1 MSKSTFYSQACD
13 KALGFQQMSEEFIR
27 KMVIN
32 GKSKSTHQNYIRQI
46 AKLAIYYQKLP
57 LDIEIDELEEYLY
70 YLIQRDTD
78 ALSSYKHLVYG
89 LRKLYQLFG
98 KEELE
103 LALPSINRPN
113 KIPVVLSTQ
122 EIKTI
127 LMTPVHLRE
136 RIMFG
141 FTYDTGLRISELV
154 NLHISDVDLDRKMVH
169 IRQSKNK
176 KDRYVPMST
185 HSVRGI
191 KKHLAIN
198 NPSVYLFENTKRKGM
213 PISKTRVRALLKEII
228 EMTDIKKKTTV
239 HTLRHSYA
247 THQLEAGQ
255 NIIVLKDLLGHA
267 TLLTTLIYL
276 QTSQIE
282 DKKKLGCLDYLFA
295 PKNV

>member
-1 MSKSTFYSQACD
+1 MSKVTIYSQACY
-13 KALGFQQMSEEFIR
+13 KVFGFQQMSEEFIR

-98 KEELE
+98 KEDLE
-103 LALPSINRPN
+103 LSLPSINRPN

-122 EIKTI
+122 EVKT
-127 LMTPVHLRE
+127 LLKTPIHIRE

-141 FTYDTGLRISELV
+141 ITYDTGLRISELV
-154 NLHISDVDLDRKMVH
+154 NLRISDVDLDRKVVH

-176 KDRYVPMST
+176 KDRYVPMSI
-185 HSVRGI
+185 HSVRGV

-198 NPSVYLFENTKRKGM
+198 NPSVYLFENIKRKGM
-213 PISKTRVRALLKEII
+213 PISKTRVRALLKGII
-228 EMTDIKKKTTV
+228 ERTDIKKKTTV

-255 NIIVLKDLLGHA
+255 NIIVLKELLGHA

-282 DKKKLGCLDYLFA
+282 DRKKFGCLDYLYA
-295 PKNV
+295 VKNV

>member
-1 MSKSTFYSQACD
+1 MNKVTIYSQACYQV
-13 KALGFQQMSEEFIR
+13 LGFQQMSEEFIR

-57 LDIEIDELEEYLY
+57 LDIETDELEEYLY
-70 YLIQRDTD
+70 FLIQRDTD

-103 LALPSINRPN
+103 LSLPSINRPN
-113 KIPVVLSTQ
+113 KIPVVLSHQ
-122 EIKTI
+122 EVKKI
-127 LMTPVHLRE
+127 LTTPVHIRE
-136 RIMFG
+136 RVMFAL
-141 FTYDTGLRISELV
+141 TYDTGMRISELV
-154 NLHISDVDLDRKMVH
+154 SLKIADVDLDRQIVH
-169 IRQSKNK
+169 IRKSKNK
-176 KDRYVPMST
+176 KERYIPMSS

-198 NPSVYLFENTKRKGM
+198 SPSVYLFENLSRKSM
-213 PISKTRVRALLKEII
+213 PISKTRVRELLRKTIS
-228 EMTDIKKKTTV
+228 MTNIKKKTTV

-255 NIIVLKDLLGHA
+255 SIIVLKDLLGHA
-267 TLLTTLIYL
+267 NIQTTFIYL
-276 QTSQIE
+276 QTSLIE
-282 DKKKLGCLDYLFA
+282 DKNKLGCLDYLY
-295 PKNV
+295 PTQSV